1 MVYQTLSELITDNL
15 IKFESSDKAELG
27 IFWLS
32 EDCSEVIHSKTVL
45 EEDIDKNDPTQYE
58 FLHYNEWSNRPKD
71 IPGNY
76 DDYPRGRIF
85 HGKGIYYVELN
96 APTSLSL
103 ESYLRHYFNL
113 PTDTVFK
120 TGYW

>member
-1 MVYQTLSELITDNL
+1 MVYQSLG
-15 IKFESSDKAELG
+15 ELG

-45 EEDIDKNDPTQYE
+45 EEDIYRNVPTKYS
-58 FLHYNEWSNRPKD
+58 FLHYNEWANRPSY

-76 DDYPRGRIF
+76 DDYPRGRIYNA
-85 HGKGIYYVELN
+85 KGIYYVELTVSSG
-96 APTSLSL
+96 PSL
-103 ESYLRHYFNL
+103 ESYLRHYFTL
-113 PTDTVFK
+113 PLDTVFK